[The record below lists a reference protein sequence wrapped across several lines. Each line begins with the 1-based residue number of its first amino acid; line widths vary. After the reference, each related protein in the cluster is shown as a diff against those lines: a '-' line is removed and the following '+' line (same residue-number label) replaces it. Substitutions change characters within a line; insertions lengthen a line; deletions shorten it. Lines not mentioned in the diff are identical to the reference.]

1 VVRVAAV
8 RALFASTQGAGHFGP
23 LIPFLDA
30 CVRNGHETLIV
41 GPPTLKSRGYA
52 FRAGDVPP
60 EEILGPVWGR
70 MATLPPAQ
78 GDMVV
83 VGVIFARLNVDAMLP
98 ALTEA
103 IEDWKPD
110 LVVRECAEYAS
121 AIAADTLGVRHVRVS
136 TGVASTEEASLAIAA
151 PALNER
157 RPGVSERIAAS
168 PYLTCFP
175 ASVDPATFAV
185 TRFRHPATERTPE
198 PLPDW
203 WPGDDRPLVYMSFGS
218 VAATFPP
225 AAQVYAKAVAA
236 AADLPARVLLTTGG
250 NEVELGD
257 VPPNL
262 HVESWV
268 DEAAVL
274 AHASA
279 AVGHGGAGT
288 TLSVL
293 AAGCPLVGVP
303 LFGDQP
309 YNAVCVA
316 MAGAGVVTH
325 LDGIRETIEL
335 VLENES
341 YAVAARRAA
350 DEMRALPSVD
360 GFLAPFE

>member
-1 VVRVAAV
+1 VRV
-8 RALFASTQGAGHFGP
+8 LFASTQGAGHFGP
-23 LIPFLDA
+23 LIPFIDS
-30 CVRNGHETLIV
+30 CTRNGHETLIV
-41 GPPTLKSRGYA
+41 GPPTLKSRGYP

-60 EEILGPVWGR
+60 EEILGPLWGR
-70 MATLPPAQ
+70 MSSLPPAQ

-103 IEDWKPD
+103 IAEWQPD
-110 LVVRECAEYAS
+110 LVVRESAEYAS
-121 AIAADTLGVRHVRVS
+121 AIAADLHGVTHVRVS
-136 TGVASTEEASLAIAA
+136 TGVALIEEAALAIAA
-151 PALNER
+151 PALEAR
-157 RPGVSERIAAS
+157 RPGVRERVAAS
-168 PYLTCFP
+168 PYLSYFP
-175 ASVDPATFAV
+175 ASVDPAPFDV
-185 TRFRHPATERTPE
+185 TRFRHPATERTAG

-225 AAQVYAKAVAA
+225 TAQVYTKAVAA
-236 AADLPARVLLTTGG
+236 VADLPARVLLTTGG
-250 NEVELGD
+250 NEVELGE
-257 VPPNL
+257 VPSNL

-293 AAGCPLVGVP
+293 AAGCPLVAVP

-309 YNAVCVA
+309 YNAVRVA
-316 MAGAGVVTH
+316 VGGAGVVTH
-325 LDGIRETIEL
+325 LDGIRDALEL
-335 VLENES
+335 VLADAS
-341 YAVAARRAA
+341 YRDVARRAA
-350 DEMRALPSVD
+350 DEMRALPPVD
-360 GFLAPFE
+360 AFLAAYE